1 VAAVFAGLAAIGYG
15 SVLITRSGRGEAYA
29 APLAQSA

>member
-15 SVLITRSGRGEAYA
+15 DFLTTQTGRGEAHA